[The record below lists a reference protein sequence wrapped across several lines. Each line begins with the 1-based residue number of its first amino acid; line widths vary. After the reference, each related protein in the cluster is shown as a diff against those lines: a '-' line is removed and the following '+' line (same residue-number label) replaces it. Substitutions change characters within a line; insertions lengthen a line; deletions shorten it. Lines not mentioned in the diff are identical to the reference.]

1 MRKAFLTLIFS
12 GLPGLVLAQQTVF
25 IGSGSSTGAYFGVAS
40 GFAKLVN
47 DAGTGVRVN
56 VRPTEGS
63 LANLEGLASG
73 DLQMALVSGDVA
85 YYAYTGG
92 GLAAFEKKP
101 IKGLK
106 SVAYLF
112 PEVVHIFARAGS
124 EIRTLADL
132 KGKRVAMGEAGS
144 STEASARLILG
155 AYSLAW
161 GDFQPVQVSPAQG
174 LAALQD
180 GTADAV
186 FYVAAV
192 GAPALQQAAQA
203 VELRALVVEPSVV
216 ETLARK
222 YPFYTPVLVPGGV
235 YKGVDVTTPAIGVQV
250 ALLASENLSADLLY
264 GLMKLTFG
272 DEAALKGL
280 GSSLARF
287 DPRAAV
293 KGLPAPLHPGAEKYW
308 VERGVIPLQ

>member
-1 MRKAFLTLIFS
+1 MRKAFLMVIFL
-12 GLPGLVLAQQTVF
+12 GLSGLVLAQQTVF
-25 IGSGSSTGAYFGVAS
+25 IGSSSITGAYFGVAS

-56 VRPTEGS
+56 ARPTGGS
-63 LANLEGLASG
+63 LANLEGLVSG
-73 DLQMALVSGDVA
+73 DLQMALVGGDVA
-85 YYAYTGG
+85 YYAYTGA
-92 GLAAFEKKP
+92 GLPAFEKKP

-112 PEVVHIFARAGS
+112 PEVVHIFARARS

-132 KGKRVAMGEAGS
+132 KGRRVAVGEAGS
-144 STEASARLILG
+144 PTEASAQLILG
-155 AYSLAW
+155 AYNLALS
-161 GDFQPVQVSPAQG
+161 DFQPVQVSPTQG

-203 VELRALVVEPSVV
+203 VGIRALVVEPSAV
-216 ETLARK
+216 EALARK
-222 YPFYTPVLVPGGV
+222 YPFYTPALIPGGV

-250 ALLASENLSADLLY
+250 VLLASENLSADLLY
-264 GLMKLTFG
+264 GLMKPTFG
-272 DEAALKGL
+272 NEVALKGL
-280 GSSLARF
+280 EPHLARF

-308 VERGVIPLQ
+308 VERGVISPR